1 MPEHIGNA
9 CNRAKAWTERIMLP
23 LAPQSERGNKL
34 EKFIERRRI
43 LFNQRPSLDLS
54 THTEGLELLHHELN
68 DIVHRIQPRQ
78 LYKNQPENRD
88 SSSVPPI
95 MEENHPDDGMILPAP
110 AKNTSLDANV
120 QRRELQVGDSIR
132 PAVEDLKKIK
142 PESSPRINVGKVAD
156 KVYRLMRNDLIL
168 ERERAT

>member
-1 MPEHIGNA
+1 MPEHIGKA
-9 CNRAKAWTERIMLP
+9 SNRAKAWTERIMLP
-23 LAPQSERGNKL
+23 LAPQSERGKKL

-43 LFNQRPSLDLS
+43 LFDQRPSLDLS
-54 THTEGLELLHHELN
+54 AHTEGLEQLHHELN
-68 DIVHRIQPRQ
+68 DIVHRTQPQQ
-78 LYKNQPENRD
+78 LYKNQPVNRE

-95 MEENHPDDGMILPAP
+95 MEENHPDAGMILPAP

-120 QRRELQVGDSIR
+120 QRRELQARDSIQL
-132 PAVEDLKKIK
+132 AAEDSEKIK